1 MKVTIGSLVLC
12 YLLAPGINENN
23 QNNGQEQPQEKII
36 KVWGKVVD
44 FKERDALYDK
54 DKNTPIAYV
63 QRVDDFIIRGINR
76 KGIYQVNVNACK
88 PVKKIPKGAER
99 TEFEEVRLDKE
110 KIEVEI
116 DENYNVVE
124 KNDLE
129 AMNDGDQE
137 AKKEKIKALIEEKR
151 KEDQELKRL
160 YLKEQ
165 RAKQKALE
173 EAEKVETKK
182 DEVKE
187 SKTEKEGKDIEN
199 KGVFDYL
206 LEKNN

>member
-1 MKVTIGSLVLC
+1 M
-12 YLLAPGINENN
+12 N
-23 QNNGQEQPQEKII
+23 
-36 KVWGKVVD
+36 
-44 FKERDALYDK
+44 
-54 DKNTPIAYV
+54 
-63 QRVDDFIIRGINR
+63 
-76 KGIYQVNVNACK
+76 VNVFY
-88 PVKKIPKGAER
+88 PLKIFPKGAER
-99 TEFEEVRLDKE
+99 PEFEEVRLDKE

-137 AKKEKIKALIEEKR
+137 AKKVKIKALIEEKR